1 MDRENRGLTTHGR
14 ADQLNQVEPVELM
27 VTDGKYGK
35 ANNDVIYYIY
45 IIMEL

>member
-35 ANNDVIYYIY
+35 SNNDVIY
-45 IIMEL
+45 